1 MSNLKDVHR
10 LLDALEIEIERLT
23 GRSFDLETSCR
34 VAVAEFKFIRWQGD
48 PESIRQNQLFK
59 DFYLL
64 ARSSV
69 EAISLRRTSELSL
82 LLLRKNHVPVI
93 PISFRNG
100 FLAFAPTIAGG

>member
-23 GRSFDLETSCR
+23 GRSFDLETSDR
-34 VAVAEFKFIRWQGD
+34 VAVAEFKFIRWQGG

-59 DFYLL
+59 LYLL

-82 LLLRKNHVPVI
+82 LLLRKNHVPVS

>member
-23 GRSFDLETSCR
+23 GRSFDLETSYR
-34 VAVAEFKFIRWQGD
+34 VAVAELKFIRWQGG

-64 ARSSV
+64 AGSSV
-69 EAISLRRTSELSL
+69 EAISLRRRANHRFFCFAKITFQLSL
-82 LLLRKNHVPVI
+82 
-93 PISFRNG
+93 
-100 FLAFAPTIAGG
+100 

>member
-23 GRSFDLETSCR
+23 GRSFDLETSYR
-34 VAVAEFKFIRWQGD
+34 VAVAELKFIRWQGG

-64 ARSSV
+64 AGSSV
-69 EAISLRRTSELSL
+69 EAISLRRRANYRFFCFAKITVQLSL
-82 LLLRKNHVPVI
+82 
-93 PISFRNG
+93 
-100 FLAFAPTIAGG
+100 

>member
-23 GRSFDLETSCR
+23 GRSFDLETSYR
-34 VAVAEFKFIRWQGD
+34 VAVAEFKFIRWQGG

-64 ARSSV
+64 ARSRPSP
-69 EAISLRRTSELSL
+69 L
-82 LLLRKNHVPVI
+82 L
-93 PISFRNG
+93 
-100 FLAFAPTIAGG
+100 